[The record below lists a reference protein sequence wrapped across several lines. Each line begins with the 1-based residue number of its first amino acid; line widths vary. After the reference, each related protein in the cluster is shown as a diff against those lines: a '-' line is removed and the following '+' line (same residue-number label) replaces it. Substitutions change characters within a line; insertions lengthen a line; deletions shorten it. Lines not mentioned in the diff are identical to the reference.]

1 MSEVMFDVRD
11 LVLDLPDMNAKSTFG
26 ATPKIRILNGLSF
39 TVQRGEV
46 FGIVGESGSGKSTL
60 ARCLVRLYKPTSG
73 QILFDGNDVASISD
87 AEFLPLRQNI
97 QMIFQDPMSSL
108 NPRLTIGQIIA
119 APLKLHQ
126 GSRQSANDIHLMVAE
141 LMTAVQLDPAL
152 AVRYPH
158 QLSGGQRQ
166 RVGIARALALDPTC
180 IVADEIVSGLDVS
193 TQAQI
198 LDLLQNIAIKRSLT
212 ILFISH
218 DLSIIRRLCHHVMV
232 MQSGLIVEQG
242 PTRQIF
248 DKPRH
253 EYTRTLLEAIPLP
266 ELDSKWLT

>member
-87 AEFLPLRQNI
+87 TEFLPLRQNI

-126 GSRQSANDIHLMVAE
+126 GSRQSATDIHLMVAE

-166 RVGIARALALDPTC
+166 RVGIARALALNPTC